1 MVFLT
6 TNKKRLAK
14 ARDLLATC
22 PFPEEAIEEAF
33 LEFRYEGELP
43 EDERFAAAVCAKAG
57 YRNVPSDQDD
67 IASAITILLARAA
80 ERRDAQAEAGP
91 TVREVLFDEAIY
103 GPDVVRRWARAA
115 LRVLVCRGGD
125 VTNREFGNEHGL
137 PEFGT
142 VGMHV
147 MGYPRKLAKAPYEEQ
162 GRRLFDRYDDIRRR
176 MDYSADEDFDPMED
190 AILALF
196 DRGELPAE
204 GLLRD
209 YVLAEYE
216 IEMLREH
223 RAGRDV
229 AEVMALL
236 DRVAMA
242 TGEEREAA
250 VAEVQRFVRVAQ
262 AP

>member
-22 PFPEEAIEEAF
+22 PFPEEAVEEAF

-57 YRNVPSDQDD
+57 YRNVPSDPND

-80 ERRDAQAEAGP
+80 ERRETQAEAGP

-125 VTNREFGNEHGL
+125 VTNREFGQRARATRVRHRRHARAGL
-137 PEFGT
+137 PTEAGEGALRGAGT
-142 VGMHV
+142 
-147 MGYPRKLAKAPYEEQ
+147 
-162 GRRLFDRYDDIRRR
+162 
-176 MDYSADEDFDPMED
+176 
-190 AILALF
+190 
-196 DRGELPAE
+196 
-204 GLLRD
+204 
-209 YVLAEYE
+209 
-216 IEMLREH
+216 
-223 RAGRDV
+223 
-229 AEVMALL
+229 
-236 DRVAMA
+236 
-242 TGEEREAA
+242 AA
-250 VAEVQRFVRVAQ
+250 VRPLRRH
-262 AP
+262 P